1 VLNDLQATGEKI
13 ERLLDELAAE
23 ADPRVY
29 DKAVEVIRLTTELY
43 GAGLARVMELAK
55 DESPVLVDLLAGDAL
70 IASLLAVHDLHP
82 EDLTSRVEEALDR
95 VRPFLGQHA
104 GDVEFVAVDGDAGA
118 VLLRL
123 RGSCDGC
130 PSSAVTLKLAIE
142 RAILDAAPE
151 ITRIDV
157 DEPEPTSE
165 PVPIMLRPRQ
175 LHDECPSGVV
185 TG

>member
-1 VLNDLQATGEKI
+1 MQTSLGAIPGPAQVWQQATVLWADHVA
-13 ERLLDELAAE
+13 ERQKE
-23 ADPRVY
+23 ADFYTRQ
-29 DKAVEVIRLTTELY
+29 DKHNAEL
-43 GAGLARVMELAK
+43 V
-55 DESPVLVDLLAGDAL
+55 
-70 IASLLAVHDLHP
+70 ASGQQDKVK
-82 EDLTSRVEEALDR
+82 

-104 GDVEFVAVDGDAGA
+104 GDVELLAVDGDAGA

-123 RGSCDGC
+123 KGSCDGC

-151 ITRIDV
+151 INRIDV

-165 PVPIMLRPRQ
+165 PVPIMLRPRPI
-175 LHDECPSGVV
+175 HDECPSGVV